1 MIRSRNSA
9 AGEIAVNRPPV
20 VVVVV
25 GLLMIA
31 LGETSGAVMS
41 QLRAPFADWARAR
54 IAANPEAHGAT
65 GSAEYDEEIRDRTV
79 FTAEAGL
86 SFFHT
91 HAEGMGLVVLLVST
105 VTATFV
111 PWARVRGALHAL
123 IAAGGLFPLGYLVY
137 AVAVVE
143 RGRDAGVELAE
154 WWVLTPLGTLVIAGL
169 VGLIVAVGRAAGRSD
184 PA

>member
-1 MIRSRNSA
+1 MK
-9 AGEIAVNRPPV
+9 RPPV

-25 GLLMIA
+25 ALVMIA

-41 QLRAPFADWARAR
+41 QLRTPFADWARAR
-54 IAANPEAHGAT
+54 VAANPEAHGFS

-79 FTAEAGL
+79 FAAEAGL

-91 HAEGMGLVVLLVST
+91 HAEGMGLIVLLVST
-105 VTATFV
+105 VTATMV
-111 PWARVRGALHAL
+111 PWARLRTALHAL

-154 WWVLTPLGTLVIAGL
+154 WWVLTPLGTLVIVGL
-169 VGLIVAVGRAAGRSD
+169 VGLIVAVGVVARRNE